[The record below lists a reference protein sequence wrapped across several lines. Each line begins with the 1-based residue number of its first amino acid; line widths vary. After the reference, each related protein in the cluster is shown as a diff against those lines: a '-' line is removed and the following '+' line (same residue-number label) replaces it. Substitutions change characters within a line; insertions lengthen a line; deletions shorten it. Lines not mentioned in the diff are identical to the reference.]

1 MNRVWITEIGEEVG
15 GFVTYCAIVGSIV
28 LTKIV
33 GVRGAVGRVC
43 RGDLSANEGLRVPSL
58 GRGGG
63 CSRNGG

>member
-1 MNRVWITEIGEEVG
+1 MNDIGEEVG
-15 GFVTYCAIVGSIV
+15 GFVTYCAIVSSIV

-43 RGDLSANEGLRVPSL
+43 CGDVLANEGLRVPSL